1 MEDILLEPVNYY
13 KRQKGKNIRKV
24 LGDLFGKLLG
34 VSSSNIELVNDITN
48 DFHNASLVI
57 DDIEDNGT
65 LRRNEQCAHLKYGT
79 PLSMNAG
86 YYSIFKSLTQIT
98 QNFRQE
104 TTNKI
109 ISYLQYLHEGQG
121 MDIYYTQNKVIP
133 TLEEYEKMM
142 VYKTGYAFIM
152 NLELLMDKSTNVIF
166 RKNYEKVK
174 HILILFS
181 LFFQIRDDYINLTD
195 IDYWREK
202 GFCQDFDEEKIS
214 YLITYFHN
222 ENINNNNQSTNPNI
236 SNININIIEMMKDKT
251 KEGKIKIIQIFHNA
265 GLFDAIYKKL
275 LQLKHTILSE
285 MNLEFIFNQLPF
297 HAFDI
302 NDIND
307 INDI

>member
-1 MEDILLEPVNYY
+1 MEEILLEPVNYY

-24 LGDLFGKLLG
+24 LGELFGKLLG
-34 VSSSNIELVNDITN
+34 VSETNIELVNNITN

-65 LRRNEQCAHLKYGT
+65 LRRNEPCAHLKYGT
-79 PLSMNAG
+79 PLSINAG

-109 ISYLQYLHEGQG
+109 IFYLQYLHEGQG

-133 TLEEYEKMM
+133 TLDEYEKMM

-152 NLELLMDKSTNVIF
+152 NFELLIDKSTNVIF
-166 RKNYEKVK
+166 RKKYEKVK
-174 HILILFS
+174 NILILFS

-195 IDYWREK
+195 INYWREK

-222 ENINNNNQSTNPNI
+222 ENIKNKDLSTNQHIN
-236 SNININIIEMMKDKT
+236 NINVIEMMKDKS
-251 KEGKIKIIQIFHNA
+251 KEGKIKILQIFNNS
-265 GLFDAIYKKL
+265 GLFDTIYNKL
-275 LQLKHTILSE
+275 LQLKQTILSE
-285 MNLEFIFNQLPF
+285 MNLEFIFGQLSVKP
-297 HAFDI
+297 FDI
-302 NDIND
+302 NDID
-307 INDI
+307 RF

>member
-34 VSSSNIELVNDITN
+34 VSSSNIELVNKLIN

-65 LRRNEQCAHLKYGT
+65 LRRNEPCAHLKYGT
-79 PLSMNAG
+79 PLSINAG
-86 YYSIFKSLTQIT
+86 YYSIFKTLMQIT
-98 QNFRQE
+98 QNFSQQ
-104 TTNKI
+104 TSNKI
-109 ISYLQYLHEGQG
+109 ISYLHYLHEGQG
-121 MDIYYTQNKVIP
+121 MDIYYTQNKIIP

-195 IDYWREK
+195 LEYWKEK

-222 ENINNNNQSTNPNI
+222 ENIKNNNIYSKL
-236 SNININIIEMMKDKT
+236 NIIDMMKDKS
-251 KEGKIKIIQIFHNA
+251 KEGKIKIIKIFHNS
-265 GLFDAIYKKL
+265 GLFDTIYKKL
-275 LQLKHTILSE
+275 LQLKQAILSE
-285 MNLEFIFNQLPF
+285 MNLEFIFGKLSIKP
-297 HAFDI
+297 FDI
-302 NDIND
+302 NDIEKF
-307 INDI
+307 

>member
-34 VSSSNIELVNDITN
+34 VSSLNIELVNKLIN

-65 LRRNEQCAHLKYGT
+65 LRRNEPCAHLKYGI

-98 QNFRQE
+98 QNFNQQ

-109 ISYLQYLHEGQG
+109 IYYLQYLHEGQG

-142 VYKTGYAFIM
+142 VYKTGYAFII

-195 IDYWREK
+195 IDYWKSK

-222 ENINNNNQSTNPNI
+222 ENINNNPSTNP
-236 SNININIIEMMKDKT
+236 NIIEMMKDKS
-251 KEGKIKIIQIFHNA
+251 KEGKIKIIQIFNDS
-265 GLFDAIYKKL
+265 GLFDAIYNKL
-275 LQLKHTILSE
+275 LQLKQTILSE
-285 MNLEFIFNQLPF
+285 MNLEFIFEQLSVKP
-297 HAFDI
+297 FDI
-302 NDIND
+302 NDIEKFYHL
-307 INDI
+307 

>member
-1 MEDILLEPVNYY
+1 
-13 KRQKGKNIRKV
+13 
-24 LGDLFGKLLG
+24 
-34 VSSSNIELVNDITN
+34 
-48 DFHNASLVI
+48 VI

-65 LRRNEQCAHLKYGT
+65 LRRNETCAHLKYGI
-79 PLSMNAG
+79 PLCINAG

-98 QNFRQE
+98 QNFSQQ
-104 TTNKI
+104 TSNKI
-109 ISYLQYLHEGQG
+109 IACITKIHEGQG

-142 VYKTGYAFIM
+142 IYKTGYAFIM

-195 IDYWREK
+195 LNYWKEK

-222 ENINNNNQSTNPNI
+222 ENIKNNNPNP
-236 SNININIIEMMKDKT
+236 NIIEMMKDKS
-251 KEGKIKIIQIFHNA
+251 KEGKIKIINIFHNS
-265 GLFDAIYKKL
+265 GLFDVIYNKL
-275 LQLKHTILSE
+275 LQLKQTILNE
-285 MNLEFIFNQLPF
+285 MNLEFIFGQLSIKP
-297 HAFDI
+297 FDI
-302 NDIND
+302 NDID
-307 INDI
+307 RF

>member
-1 MEDILLEPVNYY
+1 MEEILLEPVNYY

-34 VSSSNIELVNDITN
+34 VSSSNIELVNKLIN

-57 DDIEDNGT
+57 DDIEDNSL
-65 LRRNEQCAHLKYGT
+65 LRRNEQCAHLKYGI
-79 PLSMNAG
+79 PLSLNAG
-86 YYSIFKSLTQIT
+86 YYSIFKTLAKIS

-109 ISYLQYLHEGQG
+109 IEYLNYLHEGQG
-121 MDIYYTQNKVIP
+121 MDIYYAQNKVIP
-133 TLEEYEKMM
+133 TIQEYEKMM

-166 RKNYEKVK
+166 RENYEKVK
-174 HILILFS
+174 NILILFS

-195 IDYWREK
+195 LNYWREK

-222 ENINNNNQSTNPNI
+222 ENIKNNNQSMNPNI
-236 SNININIIEMMKDKT
+236 IDMMKDKS
-251 KEGKIKIIQIFHNA
+251 KEGKIKIINIFHNS
-265 GLFDAIYKKL
+265 GLFDAIYNKL
-275 LQLKHTILSE
+275 LQLKQAILSE

-297 HAFDI
+297 QAFDI

-307 INDI
+307 IDIL

>member
-34 VSSSNIELVNDITN
+34 VSSSNIELVNILTN

-65 LRRNEQCAHLKYGT
+65 LRRNEPCAHLKYGI
-79 PLSMNAG
+79 PLSINSG
-86 YYSIFKSLTQIT
+86 YYSIFKSLNQIT
-98 QNFRQE
+98 QNFSQQ
-104 TTNKI
+104 TSNKI
-109 ISYLQYLHEGQG
+109 IYYLHYLHEGQG

-222 ENINNNNQSTNPNI
+222 ENIKNNNPNNT
-236 SNININIIEMMKDKT
+236 NINDTTIIEMMKDKS
-251 KEGKIKIIQIFHNA
+251 KEGKIKIINIFHES
-265 GLFDAIYKKL
+265 GLFDTIYNKL
-275 LQLKHTILSE
+275 LQLKQAILSE
-285 MNLEFIFNQLPF
+285 MNLEFIFGQLSVKP
-297 HAFDI
+297 FDI
-302 NDIND
+302 NDID
-307 INDI
+307 RF

>member
-34 VSSSNIELVNDITN
+34 VSETNIELVNDITN
-48 DFHNASLVI
+48 DVHNASLVI

-65 LRRNEQCAHLKYGT
+65 LRRNEPCAHLKYGT

-195 IDYWREK
+195 LEYWNSK

-222 ENINNNNQSTNPNI
+222 EKIKNNNQSTNP
-236 SNININIIEMMKDKT
+236 NIIEMMKDKT
-251 KEGKIKIIQIFHNA
+251 KEGKIKIIQIFYES
-265 GLFDAIYKKL
+265 GLFDTIYNKL
-275 LQLKHTILSE
+275 LNLKQTILSE
-285 MNLEFIFNQLPF
+285 MNLEFIFGQLHVKP
-297 HAFDI
+297 FDI
-302 NDIND
+302 NDID
-307 INDI
+307 RF

>member
-34 VSSSNIELVNDITN
+34 VSEINIELINNITN
-48 DFHNASLVI
+48 DVHNASLVI

-65 LRRNEQCAHLKYGT
+65 LRRNESCAHLKYGT
-79 PLSMNAG
+79 PLSINSG

-98 QNFRQE
+98 QNFSQQ

-109 ISYLQYLHEGQG
+109 VEYITKIHEGQG

-142 VYKTGYAFIM
+142 MYKTGYAFIM

-166 RKNYEKVK
+166 RKNYQKVK
-174 HILILFS
+174 NILILFS

-195 IDYWREK
+195 LEYWKEK

-222 ENINNNNQSTNPNI
+222 ENIKNKDPNP
-236 SNININIIEMMKDKT
+236 NIIEMMKDKS
-251 KEGKIKIIQIFHNA
+251 KEGKIKILQIFHKS
-265 GLFDAIYKKL
+265 GLFDAIYNKL
-275 LQLKHTILSE
+275 LQLKQTILSE
-285 MNLEFIFNQLPF
+285 MNLEFIFKKLSVKQ
-297 HAFDI
+297 FDI
-302 NDIND
+302 NYIDRF
-307 INDI
+307 